1 MTLAGEKALGS
12 FPSILQAEAWGLREG
27 IRAAITQ
34 DIQNIII
41 EGDNLTVINSIK
53 NIWRTP

>member
-27 IRAAITQ
+27 IRAAISQ

-53 NIWRTP
+53 NI